1 MGAHMP
7 CQNRAKSNLEL
18 VNRRKQATAQL
29 CAISSPLF
37 PLMSNIDVSTGGD
50 SLPQAWVAEQK
61 FRGKIPRK
69 C

>member
-37 PLMSNIDVSTGGD
+37 PLMSNIDVSTG
-50 SLPQAWVAEQK
+50 
-61 FRGKIPRK
+61 
-69 C
+69 